1 TNSIEHSEFNI
12 SFITSKDIPVIL
24 KYFTIGEIS
33 KFFNISIKTL
43 RYYDEIGL
51 LKPAYIN
58 QDNKYR
64 YYSIEQFMKID
75 LIKYFKITGMSLD
88 VIKDILNS
96 ECSIELVMNN
106 IKIQSSKLEEK
117 INELTIV
124 KKYLD
129 NLENNIS
136 ENIRYGLNDVFIKY
150 NEERIFMNYDI
161 VSNNTEELDLNLRD
175 IILDLENKQ
184 NEVYVQ
190 MGSTVQYKVL
200 KDENK
205 IIYKGIKAFCKD
217 EKNQNILPEGEYVTL
232 IFEGSLKESIN
243 YYKKILDYI
252 KINNIEVVGD
262 FNEIWLMPKIDENL
276 EEKSL
281 VKIEILKK

>member
-1 TNSIEHSEFNI
+1 MST
-12 SFITSKDIPVIL
+12 
-24 KYFTIGEIS
+24 YFTIGEIS

-58 QDNKYR
+58 QENKYR

-124 KKYLD
+124 KNYLD

-136 ENIRYGLNDVFIKY
+136 ENIRYGLNEVFIKY

-175 IILDLENKQ
+175 IILDLENRQ

-205 IIYKGIKAFCKD
+205 IVYKGIKAFCKD

-243 YYKKILDYI
+243 HYKKILDYI

-281 VKIEILKK
+281 VKIEILKKIKILTLPLVEGLLL

>member
-1 TNSIEHSEFNI
+1 MST
-12 SFITSKDIPVIL
+12 
-24 KYFTIGEIS
+24 YFTIGDIS

-200 KDENK
+200 KDEN
-205 IIYKGIKAFCKD
+205 
-217 EKNQNILPEGEYVTL
+217 NI
-232 IFEGSLKESIN
+232 
-243 YYKKILDYI
+243 
-252 KINNIEVVGD
+252 
-262 FNEIWLMPKIDENL
+262 
-276 EEKSL
+276 
-281 VKIEILKK
+281 

>member
-1 TNSIEHSEFNI
+1 MST
-12 SFITSKDIPVIL
+12 
-24 KYFTIGEIS
+24 YFTIGEIS

-281 VKIEILKK
+281 VKIEILLTLPLVEGLLL

>member
-1 TNSIEHSEFNI
+1 MST
-12 SFITSKDIPVIL
+12 
-24 KYFTIGEIS
+24 YFTIGEIS

-58 QDNKYR
+58 KENKYR
-64 YYSIEQFMKID
+64 YYSVDQFMKID
-75 LIKYFKITGMSLD
+75 LIKHFKITGMSLD

-96 ECSIELVMNN
+96 ECSLELVIDN
-106 IKIQSSKLEEK
+106 IKNQSSKLEKK
-117 INELTIV
+117 INELTRV

-129 NLENNIS
+129 NLESNIS
-136 ENIRYGLNDVFIKY
+136 DNLRYGLNKVFIKY
-150 NEERIFMNYDI
+150 NEERMYMNYDV
-161 VSNNTEELDLNLRD
+161 VSDSTEELDLNLRD

-184 NEVYVQ
+184 NEIYVQ
-190 MGSTVQYKVL
+190 MGSTVPYKVL
-200 KDENK
+200 KNENK

-217 EKNQNILPEGEYVTL
+217 ENNSNILPKGEYVTL
-232 IFEGSLKESIN
+232 IFEGSLKKSLN
-243 YYKKILDYI
+243 HYKKILDYI
-252 KINNIEVVGD
+252 KVNNIEVVGD

-276 EEKSL
+276 EERSL

>member
-1 TNSIEHSEFNI
+1 
-12 SFITSKDIPVIL
+12 
-24 KYFTIGEIS
+24 
-33 KFFNISIKTL
+33 
-43 RYYDEIGL
+43 
-51 LKPAYIN
+51 
-58 QDNKYR
+58 
-64 YYSIEQFMKID
+64 
-75 LIKYFKITGMSLD
+75 
-88 VIKDILNS
+88 
-96 ECSIELVMNN
+96 
-106 IKIQSSKLEEK
+106 
-117 INELTIV
+117 
-124 KKYLD
+124 
-129 NLENNIS
+129 
-136 ENIRYGLNDVFIKY
+136 
-150 NEERIFMNYDI
+150 MNYDI

>member
-1 TNSIEHSEFNI
+1 MST
-12 SFITSKDIPVIL
+12 
-24 KYFTIGEIS
+24 YFTIGEIS

-58 QDNKYR
+58 KDNKYR
-64 YYSIEQFMKID
+64 YYSIEQFIKID

-124 KKYLD
+124 KNYLD

-136 ENIRYGLNDVFIKY
+136 ENIRYGLNEVFIKH
-150 NEERIFMNYDI
+150 NEERIFMKYDI
-161 VSNNTEELDLNLRD
+161 VSNNTEELELNLRD
-175 IILDLENKQ
+175 IILDLESKHK
-184 NEVYVQ
+184 EVYVQ
-190 MGSTVQYKVL
+190 MGSTVSYKVL

-205 IIYKGIKAFCKD
+205 IAYKGIKAFCKD
-217 EKNQNILPEGEYVTL
+217 EKNINILPKGEYVTL

-243 YYKKILDYI
+243 HYKKILDYI
-252 KINNIEVVGD
+252 KVNNIEVVGD

>member
-1 TNSIEHSEFNI
+1 MST
-12 SFITSKDIPVIL
+12 
-24 KYFTIGEIS
+24 YFTIGQIS
-33 KFFNISIKTL
+33 KFFNLSIKTL
-43 RYYDEIGL
+43 RYYDKIWL

-58 QDNKYR
+58 KDNKYR

-75 LIKYFKITGMSLD
+75 LIKHFKITGMYLD

-96 ECSIELVMNN
+96 ECSIELVISN
-106 IKIQSSKLEEK
+106 IKSQSSKLEEK

-124 KKYLD
+124 KNYLD
-129 NLENNIS
+129 NLEHNIS
-136 ENIRYGLNDVFIKY
+136 ENIKYGLNEIFIKY

-161 VSNNTEELDLNLRD
+161 VSNSVEELDLNLRD

-184 NEVYVQ
+184 NDVYVQ
-190 MGSTVQYKVL
+190 MGSTIPYKEL

-205 IIYKGIKAFCKD
+205 IVYKGIKDFCKD
-217 EKNQNILPEGEYVTL
+217 EKNINILPKGEYVTL

-243 YYKKILDYI
+243 NYKKILDYI
-252 KINNIEVVGD
+252 KVNNIEVVGD

-276 EEKSL
+276 EERSL